1 MLTDVSKQP
10 VNHIFKGQFL
20 LRLLDQPST
29 TWPLNTVPKV
39 RPQT

>member
-10 VNHIFKGQFL
+10 VSPIFKGQFL
-20 LRLLDQPST
+20 LRLLDPPWT
-29 TWPLNTVPKV
+29 TWPLNMAPKV